1 MDKGIY
7 VAMTGAAATLKAQ
20 TAVSYNLANI
30 DTAGFK
36 AVLVRTDPYAVDPTP
51 GAASRVDATPVIGG
65 VDRSAGPMIQTGG
78 ALDVALAQDRWLA
91 VQDTAGNEAYTRA
104 GDLTVTPNGIL
115 TTASGR
121 PVLGASGPI
130 TLPPHASVSIGGDG
144 TVSVIPQGQS
154 AATQTVVGRLR
165 VVDAGTATL
174 ERGEDGLMRPPAGTT
189 LEQAAGNVL
198 TSGAIEGSNVGAAQS
213 LVAMIALS
221 RQFEMQ
227 VRVLQTSDE
236 NARSANSLLRQS

>member
-20 TAVSYNLANI
+20 TAVSHNLANI

-36 AVLVRTDPYAVDPTP
+36 AMLVRTDPYYVDPTP
-51 GAASRVDATPVIGG
+51 GAASRVDATSAIGG
-65 VDRSAGPMIQTGG
+65 VDTSSGPLIQTGG
-78 ALDVALAQDRWLA
+78 ALDVALAPDRWLA
-91 VQDTAGNEAYTRA
+91 VQDSAGNEAYTRA
-104 GDLTVTPNGIL
+104 GDLTLTPNGIL

-121 PVLGASGPI
+121 PVLGASGPL
-130 TLPPHASVSIGGDG
+130 TLPPHASVSVGADG
-144 TVSVIPQGQS
+144 TVSIVPQGEAPDAQ
-154 AATQTVVGRLR
+154 AVIGRLR
-165 VVDAGTATL
+165 VVDASAVAL
-174 ERGEDGLMRPPAGTT
+174 ERGEDGLMRAPAGTT
-189 LEQAAGNVL
+189 LEPAAGKVL

-213 LVAMIALS
+213 LVTMIALS

-236 NARSANSLLRQS
+236 NARSANSLLRPS